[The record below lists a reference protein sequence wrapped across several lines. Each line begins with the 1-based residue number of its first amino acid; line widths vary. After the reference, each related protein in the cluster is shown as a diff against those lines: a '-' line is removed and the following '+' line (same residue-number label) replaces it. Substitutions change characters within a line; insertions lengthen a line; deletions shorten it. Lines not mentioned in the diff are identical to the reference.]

1 MDRAVPGHRHQLGRA
16 CLQPARRRDPRRARS
31 QTATDQHLTRRHGIV
46 PLRMPTMS
54 KSVLHTSLC
63 DDLKIEYPVFLA
75 GMGVKGNATPPKLVA
90 TVSEAGGMGI
100 LGCSWLDADEVR
112 RRIRAVRNLTDKPFG
127 VDLLLPASMDE
138 SSVPDRAEMR
148 ARIERDFPKQ
158 AAFGKSLSEK
168 FGLKPV
174 QSQLAAMSPEFIRR
188 QVDVCLEEKI
198 AVFAAGL
205 GDPGWVVP
213 LAKQANM
220 KVMGLVGNVRNAERQ
235 KKAGVDY
242 VIAQGYEAG
251 GHTGTIANFPLIPMV
266 VDAVAPTPVIAAGAI
281 ADGRTVA
288 AGLALGAV
296 GVWVGTAFL
305 LAEESN
311 IFPRH
316 QEEIIKGAAEDF
328 IITRAYT
335 GKTARD
341 YKNDV
346 IKAWDE
352 SGLKTLPMPLQ
363 GVLMDDFIAA
373 AEAANRAE
381 LINNPVGQIAGM
393 LKQKRPAKEIM
404 MSMVHG
410 AEEVIERLSAMRK

>member
-1 MDRAVPGHRHQLGRA
+1 
-16 CLQPARRRDPRRARS
+16 
-31 QTATDQHLTRRHGIV
+31 
-46 PLRMPTMS
+46 MS

-63 DDLKIEYPVFLA
+63 DDLNIEYPIFLA
-75 GMGVKGNATPPKLVA
+75 GMGVKGMATPPELVA
-90 TVSEAGGMGI
+90 AVSDAGGMGI

-112 RRIRAVRNLTDKPFG
+112 RRIKAVRNLTDKPFG

-138 SSVPDRAEMR
+138 TTTPDRAEMR
-148 ARIERDFPKQ
+148 ARIERDYPKH
-158 AAFGKSLSEK
+158 AAFAKSLFEK
-168 FGLKPV
+168 FGLKPTV
-174 QSQLAAMSPEFIRR
+174 SKLAAMSPEFIRK
-188 QVDVCLEEKI
+188 QVDVCMEERI

-205 GDPGWVVP
+205 GDPSWVVP
-213 LAKQANM
+213 MAKQVGT

-251 GHTGTIANFPLIPMV
+251 GHTGTIANFPLIPLV
-266 VDAVAPTPVIAAGAI
+266 CDAVGPTPVIAAGAI

-311 IFPRH
+311 IYPKH
-316 QEEIIKGAAEDF
+316 QEEIMKGSAEDF

-352 SGLKTLPMPLQ
+352 TGLKALPMPLQ
-363 GVLMDDFIAA
+363 GVLLDDLIEAA
-373 AEAANRAE
+373 VQANRAE
-381 LINNPVGQIAGM
+381 LINNPAGQISGM
-393 LKQKRPAKEIM
+393 LTKKRPAKEIV
-404 MSMVHG
+404 MSMVRG

>member
-1 MDRAVPGHRHQLGRA
+1 M
-16 CLQPARRRDPRRARS
+16 
-31 QTATDQHLTRRHGIV
+31 T
-46 PLRMPTMS
+46 

-63 DDLKIEYPVFLA
+63 DDLKIEYPIFLA
-75 GMGVKGNATPPKLVA
+75 GMGVKGMATPPELVA
-90 TVSEAGGMGI
+90 AVSEAGGMGI
-100 LGCSWLDADEVR
+100 LGCSWLDSDEVR

-138 SSVPDRAEMR
+138 TTTPDRAEMR
-148 ARIERDFPKQ
+148 ARIGRDFPKH
-158 AAFGKSLSEK
+158 AAFAKSLFDK
-168 FGLKPV
+168 FGLKPTE
-174 QSQLAAMSPEFIRR
+174 SKLAAMSPEFIRK
-188 QVDVCLEEKI
+188 QVDVCMEERI

-205 GDPGWVVP
+205 GDPSWVVP
-213 LAKQANM
+213 MAKQVGT

-266 VDAVAPTPVIAAGAI
+266 CDAVAPTPVIAAGAI
-281 ADGRTVA
+281 ADGRTMA

-296 GVWVGTAFL
+296 AVWVGTAFL

-311 IFPRH
+311 IYPRH
-316 QEEIIKGAAEDF
+316 QEEIMKGSAEDF

-341 YKNDV
+341 HKNEV

-352 SGLKTLPMPLQ
+352 TGLKALPMPLQ
-363 GVLMDDFIAA
+363 GVLMDDLITAA
-373 AEAANRAE
+373 VEANRAE
-381 LINNPVGQIAGM
+381 LINNPAGQISGM
-393 LKQKRPAKEIM
+393 LTKKRPAKEIV
-404 MSMVHG
+404 MSMVRG
-410 AEEVIERLSAMRK
+410 AEESIERLAAMRK

>member
-1 MDRAVPGHRHQLGRA
+1 
-16 CLQPARRRDPRRARS
+16 
-31 QTATDQHLTRRHGIV
+31 
-46 PLRMPTMS
+46 MS
-54 KSVLHTSLC
+54 KSVLHTTLC
-63 DDLKIEYPVFLA
+63 DELNIEYPVFLA
-75 GMGVKGNATPPKLVA
+75 GMGVKGRATPPELVA
-90 TVSEAGGMGI
+90 AVSEAGGMGV
-100 LGCSWLDADEVR
+100 LGCSWLDSDEVR
-112 RRIRAVRNLTDKPFG
+112 HRIRAVRNLSDKPFG
-127 VDLLLPASMDE
+127 VDLLLPASMAE
-138 SSVPDRAEMR
+138 GVPDRAEMR
-148 ARIERDFPKQ
+148 ARIERDHPQQ
-158 AAFGKSLSEK
+158 AAFAKSLLVK
-168 FGLKPV
+168 FGLQPV
-174 QSQLAAMSPEFIRR
+174 IPQAAAMSAEFIRK
-188 QVDVCLEEKI
+188 QVDVCLEERI

-205 GDPGWVVP
+205 GDPSWVVP
-213 LAKQANM
+213 LAHQVGT

-266 VDAVAPTPVIAAGAI
+266 VDAVAPIPVIAAGAI
-281 ADGRTVA
+281 ADGRTLV

-311 IFPRH
+311 VFAKH
-316 QEEIIKGAAEDF
+316 QAEIIKGIAEDF

-341 YKNDV
+341 YRNEV

-373 AEAANRAE
+373 AEAADRAE
-381 LINNPVGQIAGM
+381 LINNPAGQIAGM
-393 LKQKRPAKEIM
+393 LKRKRPAKEILI
-404 MSMVHG
+404 SMVRE
-410 AEEVIERLSAMRK
+410 AEEGIDRLASMRK